1 MTITMFLLAVACQAS
16 AYLCLRLGWPVLA
29 ESMRFCAIAA
39 LVAWGATI

>member
-1 MTITMFLLAVACQAS
+1 MTITMFVLAVACQFG
-16 AYLCLRLGWPVLA
+16 AYFCARIGWPVLA